1 MAGIRLTDKGEDMNT
16 KAHLKHI
23 IDVASGRSV
32 ADLCITGAKIL
43 DVYNKE
49 FFESDLLIA
58 NGFFAAFAEAGTG
71 EAERTV
77 DAEGRYLLP
86 GFIDCHVH
94 IESSHATPEEFSN
107 LVVPCGTTTAICD
120 PHELCNVTGLDGLY
134 YMLDAT
140 EETAVQAFFMVP
152 SCVPATSFEHSGAK
166 IGAKDVVKP
175 LSHPRVLG
183 LGEMM
188 DYPGV
193 IAADNEVLEKIIA
206 ARTSGKVVDGHS
218 PEIVGRP
225 LDAYASARIRTEHEC
240 ESVEEMQAR
249 IRRGMYILLREG
261 SASHNVL
268 TLLGGVTEGNI
279 RRCCFCTDDRQP
291 KSILEEGHINNNVRL
306 AVQAGLDP
314 IEAICMA
321 TINSSDCYNLTDRG
335 AIAPG
340 LRADF
345 VLADNVTDFTMHQ
358 VYVKGTLVA
367 QDGKMLQ
374 PAIARRDERVASK
387 VNIKDFSVERL
398 RLKLASDH
406 VRVIQ
411 VIEGSVATDAGE
423 ARVTVQD
430 GLWVHDPGQDIV
442 KLAVVERHK
451 GTGNVGVALLGGL
464 GLKAGAMAT
473 TVGHDSHNL
482 IVCGTNDG
490 DMAVAVEHLKKIGG
504 GMVIVKGGE
513 VLTSFAQP
521 IAGLMSYEDGPVI
534 ARALDE
540 IHRVAHRELGVH
552 PHIDPFMTLGF
563 MALPVIPSYKL
574 TDMGLFDVRTFDFI
588 PMEIST

>member
-1 MAGIRLTDKGEDMNT
+1 MKT
-16 KAHLKHI
+16 KSQMKHV
-23 IDVASGRSV
+23 IDVASGRAG

-49 FFESDLLIA
+49 FFEADLLIA
-58 NGFFAAFAEAGTG
+58 DGVIAAFADVGSG

-77 DAEGRYLLP
+77 DAAGRYLLP

-107 LVVPCGTTTAICD
+107 LVVPCGTTTAVCD
-120 PHELCNVTGLDGLY
+120 PHELCNVTGLDGLH

-152 SCVPATSFEHSGAK
+152 SCVPATSFEHSGAT
-166 IGAKDVVKP
+166 IAAADVKEP

-188 DYPGV
+188 NYPGV
-193 IAADNEVLEKIIA
+193 IASDEEVLDKIMA
-206 ARTSGKVVDGHS
+206 ARQAGKVVDGHS

-225 LDAYASARIRTEHEC
+225 LDAYASAGILTEHEC
-240 ESVEEMQAR
+240 ESVAEMQER

-268 TLLGGVTEGNI
+268 TLLGGVTERNI

-291 KSILEEGHINNNVRL
+291 KSILAEGHINNNVRL

-321 TINSSDCYNLTDRG
+321 TINSSDCYHLKDRG

-345 VLADNVTDFTMHQ
+345 VLADDLTSFAMHQ
-358 VYVKGTLVA
+358 VYVGGALVA
-367 QDGKMLQ
+367 QDGKMIE
-374 PAIARRDERVASK
+374 PAVPRKDDRVAAR
-387 VNIKDFSVERL
+387 VNIKDFSAQRL
-398 RLKLASDH
+398 RLPLSSDH
-406 VRVIQ
+406 VRVMEL
-411 VIEGSVATDAGE
+411 IEGSVATGAGE

-430 GLWVHDPGQDIV
+430 GAWVHDPSQDII
-442 KLAVVERHK
+442 KIAVVERHK
-451 GTGNVGVALLGGL
+451 GTGNVGVALLGGM
-464 GLKAGAMAT
+464 GLKVGAMAT

-482 IVCGTNDG
+482 LVCGVSDR
-490 DMAVAVEHLKKIGG
+490 DMAVAVEHLRAIGG
-504 GMVIVKGGE
+504 GMVIVKDGE
-513 VLTSFAQP
+513 ALTSFAQP
-521 IAGLMSYEDGPVI
+521 IAGLMSYEDGPAI
-534 ARALDE
+534 ARALEE
-540 IHRVAHRELGVH
+540 IHRVAHSELGVH
-552 PHIDPFMTLGF
+552 PTIDPFMTLGF
-563 MALPVIPSYKL
+563 MALPVIPSYKI
-574 TDMGLFDVRTFDFI
+574 TDMGLFDVRIFDFV
-588 PMEIST
+588 PLEINT

>member
-1 MAGIRLTDKGEDMNT
+1 MNT
-16 KAHLKHI
+16 KSHMKHVL
-23 IDVASGRSV
+23 DVASGRAR
-32 ADLCITGAKIL
+32 ADVCITGAKIL

-49 FFESDLLIA
+49 FFEADLLIA
-58 NGFFAAFAEAGTG
+58 DGTIAAFGEAGKG
-71 EAERTV
+71 EADRIV
-77 DAEGRYLLP
+77 DAGGRYLLP

-120 PHELCNVTGLDGLY
+120 PHELCNVTGLDGLS

-140 EETAVQAFFMVP
+140 EGTALQAFFMVP

-166 IGAKDVVKP
+166 IGAKDVAEP
-175 LSHPRVLG
+175 LTHPRVLG

-188 DYPGV
+188 NYPGV
-193 IAADNEVLEKIIA
+193 IAADDEVLEKILA
-206 ARTSGKVVDGHS
+206 ARAAGKVVDGHS
-218 PEIVGRP
+218 PEIIDRP
-225 LDAYASARIRTEHEC
+225 LDAYASVGILTEHEC
-240 ESVEEMQAR
+240 ESVKEMHER
-249 IRRGMYILLREG
+249 IRRGMHILLREG

-268 TLLGGVTEGNI
+268 TLLGGVTPANI

-306 AVQAGLDP
+306 AVGAGLDP

-321 TINSSDCYNLTDRG
+321 TINSSDCYNLKDRG

-345 VLADNVTDFTMHQ
+345 VLADDLVDFAMHQ
-358 VYVKGTLVA
+358 VYVGGTLVA
-367 QDGKMLQ
+367 EDGEMIKSSMV
-374 PAIARRDERVASK
+374 RRDERVASRI
-387 VNIKDFSVERL
+387 NIRDFSTKRL
-398 RLKLASDH
+398 ALTLASDH
-406 VRVIQ
+406 VRIITLV
-411 VIEGSVATDAGE
+411 EGSVATDAGS
-423 ARVTVQD
+423 AHVTVTD
-430 GLWVHDPGQDIV
+430 GVWVYNKDQDIV
-442 KLAVVERHK
+442 KIAVVERHK

-464 GLKAGAMAT
+464 GMKAGAMAT

-490 DMAVAVEHLKKIGG
+490 DMALAVEHLRSIGG
-504 GMVIVKGGE
+504 GMVIIKDGTI
-513 VLTSFAQP
+513 LTSFAQP
-521 IAGLMSYEDGPVI
+521 IAGLMSYEGGAAI
-534 ARALDE
+534 ARALE
-540 IHRVAHRELGVH
+540 ELHHLAHSELGVH
-552 PHIDPFMTLGF
+552 PSIDPFMTLGF

-574 TDMGLFDVRTFDFI
+574 TDMGLFDVRIFDFV

>member
-1 MAGIRLTDKGEDMNT
+1 MPIKSHM
-16 KAHLKHI
+16 KHVL
-23 IDVASGRSV
+23 DVAAGRKK
-32 ADLCITGAKIL
+32 AQLCITGAKIL

-49 FFESDLLIA
+49 FFDADLLVTDGAIA
-58 NGFFAAFAEAGTG
+58 GFADPGSG
-71 EAERTV
+71 EAERIV
-77 DAEGRYLLP
+77 DAGGRYLLP

-107 LVVPCGTTTAICD
+107 LVVPCGTTTAIVD
-120 PHELCNVTGLDGLY
+120 PHELCNVAGLDGLY

-140 EETAVQAFFMVP
+140 EKTAVQAFFMVP
-152 SCVPATSFEHSGAK
+152 SCVPATSFEHSGAT
-166 IGAKDVVKP
+166 IGAKDVVQP

-193 IAADNEVLEKIIA
+193 INADNEVLEKIIA
-206 ARTSGKVVDGHS
+206 ARQAGKVVDGHS
-218 PEIVGRP
+218 PEIAGKS
-225 LDAYASARIRTEHEC
+225 LDAYTSVRIRSDHEC
-240 ESVEEMQAR
+240 ESVQEMRDR

-268 TLLGGVTEGNI
+268 TLLGGVTDRNI

-306 AVQAGLDP
+306 AVSAGLDP

-345 VLADNVTDFTMHQ
+345 VLAEDLVDFAMHQ
-358 VYVKGTLVA
+358 VYVAGQLVA
-367 QDGKMLQ
+367 QDGKILK
-374 PAIARRDERVASK
+374 AAVGKRDERVASK
-387 VNIKDFSVERL
+387 INIKDFSLERL
-398 RLKLASDH
+398 DLLLKSEH
-406 VRVIQ
+406 VRVIE
-411 VIEGSVATDAGE
+411 VIEGSVATDAGQ
-423 ARVTVQD
+423 AYVTVQN
-430 GLWVHDPGQDIV
+430 GKWVYNPEQDIV
-442 KLAVVERHK
+442 KLSVIERHK

-464 GLKAGAMAT
+464 GMNAGAMAT
-473 TVGHDSHNL
+473 TVGHDSHNM
-482 IVCGTNDG
+482 IVCGTNDA
-490 DMAVAVEHLKKIGG
+490 DMAVAVEHLIEIGG
-504 GMVIVKGGE
+504 GMAIVKDGKI
-513 VLTSFAQP
+513 LTSFAQP
-521 IAGLMSYEDGPVI
+521 IGGLMSYEDGPAI
-534 ARALDE
+534 AKALDE
-540 IHRVAHRELGVH
+540 IHRIAHSDLGVH

-574 TDMGLFDVRTFDFI
+574 TDMGLFDVRTFDFVD
-588 PMEIST
+588 MEI